1 MDNLATPAV
10 ITAIAD
16 PDFEGIVSSALFG
29 QGWSVIA
36 RALDMKSLEIEIAK
50 CDVSQVILIY
60 SSDLPGISLTRLQE
74 ITRSGMTLLALQ
86 M

>member
-16 PDFEGIVSSALFG
+16 PDFEGVVSSALFS

-36 RALDMKSLEIEIAK
+36 RALDMKSLEREKSPSVMSAK
-50 CDVSQVILIY
+50 
-60 SSDLPGISLTRLQE
+60 
-74 ITRSGMTLLALQ
+74 
-86 M
+86 